1 MFYTFEKSY
10 SGQCRPPF
18 YFLNRFAY
26 FFTVS
31 LQAFTSCQ
39 VSLSTQVVTQVLEQV
54 QRPAQ
59 VKSTS
64 TCYLFKY
71 LLPTLVAV
79 LKVNLVSFLL
89 LHISVVV
96 DVTNTDSMEMAGY
109 WKQQVINTITTHTEM
124 TTTDALK
131 LPILLIGNKYDLV
144 SCDWLKILTVEYCKP
159 IG

>member
-1 MFYTFEKSY
+1 M
-10 SGQCRPPF
+10 
-18 YFLNRFAY
+18 
-26 FFTVS
+26 
-31 LQAFTSCQ
+31 
-39 VSLSTQVVTQVLEQV
+39 
-54 QRPAQ
+54 
-59 VKSTS
+59 
-64 TCYLFKY
+64 
-71 LLPTLVAV
+71 PTLVAV

-144 SCDWLKILTVEYCKP
+144 SCDWLKISTVEYCKP